1 MPDNE
6 LLDTKI
12 ESLEHCV
19 HRIESHTP
27 SSASELEQDYDSQDI
42 ISVNLQRAI
51 QICVDLGGYLI
62 SKRGWNTPSTMA
74 ETFQTL
80 ADNEALSGELAGN
93 LQRAV
98 GFRNIS
104 VHEYDKID
112 WHRVYHVVTDRLD
125 LFRQFAR
132 EIVVAWPESSD

>member
-1 MPDNE
+1 MQDTE
-6 LLDTKI
+6 LLDSKI

-27 SSASELEQDYDSQDI
+27 SSASDLEQDYDRQDI

-62 SKRGWNTPSTMA
+62 SKRGWKTPSTMA

-80 ADNEALSGELAGN
+80 TDNEALSGELAGD

-112 WHRVYHVVTDRLD
+112 WHRVYHLVTDRLE

-132 EIVVAWPESSD
+132 EIVAAWPESSD

>member
-1 MPDNE
+1 LQDTE

-27 SSASELEQDYDSQDI
+27 SSASDLEEDYDRQDI
-42 ISVNLQRAI
+42 ISINLQRAI

-74 ETFQTL
+74 ETFQRL
-80 ADNEALSGELAGN
+80 ADNEALSEELAGD

-104 VHEYDKID
+104 VYEYDKID
-112 WHRVYHVVTDRLD
+112 WHRVYQLVTDRLD

-132 EIVVAWPESSD
+132 EIVAAWPASSD